1 MDNFQLYDKSKK
13 GTIIISHYR
22 SGGTQLLL
30 TLTEMLE
37 ESGIKVSNFREI
49 NFDTM
54 SGKSYLKQ
62 TKEMMKHTNY

>member
-37 ESGIKVSNFREI
+37 ESGIKMGSVLSFQN
-49 NFDTM
+49 
-54 SGKSYLKQ
+54 GQKQ
-62 TKEMMKHTNY
+62 KK